1 MKHVTSKVDYRE
13 HNLDFPSPEIDDF
26 LYCIERLNFL
36 GCHIKVMSAEHKLKT
51 FDIFVHTIAPTY

>member
-36 GCHIKVMSAEHKLKT
+36 GCHIKVMSAEHKHKT
-51 FDIFVHTIAPTY
+51 FAIFVHTIAPTY